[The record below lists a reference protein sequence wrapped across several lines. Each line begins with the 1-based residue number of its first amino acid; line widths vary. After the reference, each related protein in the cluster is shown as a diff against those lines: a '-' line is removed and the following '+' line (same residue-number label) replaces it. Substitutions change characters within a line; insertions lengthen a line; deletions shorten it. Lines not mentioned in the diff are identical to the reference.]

1 MHLFTVFVVP
11 PNVAGPSM
19 TFLAAL
25 LALFFFDYCFT
36 LVNTTI
42 HAYMVRENGFMT
54 LGAE

>member
-1 MHLFTVFVVP
+1 MHLFTVFAVP

-19 TFLAAL
+19 TFRAAL